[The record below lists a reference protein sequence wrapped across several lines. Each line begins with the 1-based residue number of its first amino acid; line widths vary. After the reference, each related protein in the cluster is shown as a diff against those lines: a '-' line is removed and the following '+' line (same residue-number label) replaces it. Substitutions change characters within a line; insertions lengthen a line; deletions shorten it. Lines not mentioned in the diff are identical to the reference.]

1 MPYFLG
7 EALRSNIKNK
17 ISKSKYTYKKSNTSL
32 IFSIFNLCFL
42 IFDILPLAHFGLDLS
57 PFSIKLI
64 EVRKK
69 GKSFALKGFGETPT
83 PADLWSQK
91 TKDRNLI
98 ASNIKKLVADAQ
110 VSTKDVALALSESQ
124 VYAQVIDMPPMSEG
138 ELVKA
143 LEFEAEQYI
152 PVPLEE
158 VQLEYLILKTP
169 SKGQTSERMEV
180 LLVAASKEKIE
191 QLTAIVTQAGLVPV
205 VLETEMVAI
214 LRALSH
220 QIGRDS
226 VVIDMGQ
233 NSTDFAIIS
242 DGTIAQVNTFETGG
256 EALTRSLAGF
266 LSLSLEQA
274 ERYKRTYGLESSR
287 LEGKIAKA
295 ITDPLSL
302 IIDQI
307 KKSIDFFKQRNPKVT
322 LGKAVISGGTA
333 LMPDLPAFL
342 ARRLDMEIIV
352 ANPFSDFIRGDNFP
366 KALWRAASRFS
377 TSVGLAIRE
386 T

>member
-1 MPYFLG
+1 M
-7 EALRSNIKNK
+7 
-17 ISKSKYTYKKSNTSL
+17 
-32 IFSIFNLCFL
+32 
-42 IFDILPLAHFGLDLS
+42 AHFGLDLS

-69 GKSFALKGFGETPT
+69 GRSFTLKGFGEAPT

-98 ASNIKKLVADAQ
+98 ASSIKKLISDAQ

-124 VYAQVIDMPPMSEG
+124 VYSQVIDMPPMSEG

-169 SKGQTSERMEV
+169 DKRQASERMEV

-242 DGTIAQVNTFETGG
+242 NGTIAQVNTFETGG

-295 ITDPLSL
+295 ITDPLHL

-307 KKSIDFFKQRNPKVT
+307 KKSIDFFKQRNPKAT

-342 ARRLDMEIIV
+342 AGRLDMEIIV

-377 TSVGLAIRE
+377 TSVGLAIRSNH
-386 T
+386 